1 MSKKKYKLNLKKFIP
16 FLLIVAVV
24 VAAIV
29 LISGR
34 DKKPNPKRCKHNFEN
49 GICTICGGFAKDYC
63 KHQFEGGV
71 CTVCGMQCDHKY
83 ENGICKICGM
93 EEDPKLNWPNTTT
106 SEDAYPLSM
115 VTDDLLVLVN
125 KTYHVTESYAP
136 KDLTVVKRFVQGV
149 GDPAQSTNAMRKVAA
164 EALNEMLD
172 VAASEGY
179 DMKLRTGYR
188 SYTYQ
193 QGLFNSYAR
202 NYGESEANKYSARAG
217 HSEHQTGLAVDIDN
231 AKLSY
236 TSFGKSKE
244 FEWMKENA
252 YKYGFILR
260 YTKENE
266 WITGYKDEPWHYRY
280 VGTDIST
287 YIHNNPMTFEE
298 YYVRFLDK

>member
-1 MSKKKYKLNLKKFIP
+1 MSKKKYKLNLKRFIP

-24 VAAIV
+24 VASIV

-298 YYVRFLDK
+298 YYVRFLNK